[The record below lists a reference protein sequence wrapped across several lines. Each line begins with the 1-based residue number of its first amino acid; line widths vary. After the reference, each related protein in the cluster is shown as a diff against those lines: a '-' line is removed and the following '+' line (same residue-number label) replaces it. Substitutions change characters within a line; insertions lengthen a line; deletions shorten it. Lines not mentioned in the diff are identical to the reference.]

1 MTEPIIKMPAGFVKQ
16 GRGKKTSRPKSARF
30 LEAPPRFELGVRILQ
45 TLALP
50 LGYGA
55 RFLKLFQKG
64 AWDTL
69 LFEIW
74 SE

>member
-1 MTEPIIKMPAGFVKQ
+1 MPAGFVKQ

-55 RFLKLFQKG
+55 VYRRE
-64 AWDTL
+64 L
-69 LFEIW
+69 LYKIW